1 MNNENQKELNINHQR
16 FLHQLEELA
25 EQAAS
30 AQAQIASDAA
40 KHEFRVRFNHYLQE
54 KMEIAAQETYSEV
67 LQEVQEFISQFAHQ
81 ASTRALDIE
90 SKTAKK
96 IKGFKPTNPQ
106 FASFSET
113 LASQRNKQSNLL
125 RLNDVQLK
133 SDADKQALQSLGIA
147 PGNDQEE
154 FAAKETNGNFDAKQ
168 IEANLI
174 YSNSKNG
181 ESANGKNS
189 SSSSD

>member
-1 MNNENQKELNINHQR
+1 MNNENQKELNVNHQI

-90 SKTAKK
+90 SKTAKQ
-96 IKGFKPTNPQ
+96 IKEFKPNNPQ

-113 LASQRNKQSNLL
+113 LASQRSKQSNLL

-133 SDADKQALQSLGIA
+133 SDADKQALTSLGIA
-147 PGNDQEE
+147 SENNQEE
-154 FAAKETNGNFDAKQ
+154 LETNEMNGNFDAKQ

-181 ESANGKNS
+181 DSANEKNS